1 MKDIFRILL
10 RSLLSFTIISCSKK
24 DESSS
29 WPSIGSNMK
38 LSDIQ
43 SNLNNKNTFITS
55 GKNNYSNFRSNSN
68 IRSKRYASNANNPSS
83 INSLVVIDD
92 DGKIDYGLLSNYD
105 LEIDK
110 VVVDPKNEYSYVLLK
125 YNKGGNSSS
134 DSNIR
139 AINCTILKIKIENG
153 EMSCLVNGI
162 IIMSQIKHA
171 RFTRD
176 AYTKPLFQ
184 FSNNGNLFFRG
195 DVTEDLNVDSN
206 LTCSNSCLY
215 EYDTNQ
221 TKTTKLNNEAEQEI
235 SRLLTLENGQVV
247 FTGWKLENG
256 KQIYKGSQPLHSEI
270 ILRDSDGKKYEL
282 TSTNPSEGGGYH
294 DDINKGDHLS
304 VIYGNTNGSTVVIA
318 RLISG
323 IVKKT
328 YLFLPY
334 YSVAIIKSK
343 SGKIF
348 SHTSDG
354 LYRLLP
360 KAQKIID
367 NPSGIKGSLWNN
379 ERCGDSL
386 TCFIFYKIIN
396 GIVFYNHTNYSYTNK
411 PTTIKATRLSDNK
424 TISVINPDSGCTNN
438 CYKVNFINEPGASTA
453 AYKLSWF
460 NTDKKLY
467 ISMKNM
473 ITSQNEIIEIN
484 SQNLNFESNE
494 NQYTILNDIGNNLS
508 SKKLTSVTSINNL
521 SSSSNIS
528 GIINHEDNDT
538 SSIRIEFSNKM
549 NYSDVESKVSI
560 VDNSTNNTVGF
571 MPLWNNK
578 TLHLVID
585 TDSGTVFDDNA
596 NPLTSGTTY
605 KVTLSGSA
613 KDSDGNTLGSDVVK
627 YITP

>member
-1 MKDIFRILL
+1 
-10 RSLLSFTIISCSKK
+10 
-24 DESSS
+24 
-29 WPSIGSNMK
+29 MK

-68 IRSKRYASNANNPSS
+68 IRSKRYASNVNNPSS

-105 LEIDK
+105 LQIGK

-125 YNKGGNSSS
+125 FDNGGGTSS

-139 AINCTILKIKIENG
+139 SINCTILKVKIDNG
-153 EMSCLVNGI
+153 EISCLEEGI
-162 IIMSQIKHA
+162 VIMSQIYHA

-176 AYTKPLFQ
+176 SYTKPVFQ
-184 FSNNGNLFFRG
+184 FSNNGNIYFRG
-195 DVTEDLNVDSN
+195 NNTEGLSVDSN
-206 LTCSNSCLY
+206 LTCPNACLY

-221 TKTTKLNNEAEQEI
+221 SKTTKLNNAAEQEI
-235 SRLLTLENGQVV
+235 SRLLTLDNGQVV

-270 ILRDSDGKKYEL
+270 ILRGSDGKKYEL

-294 DDINKGDHLS
+294 EDVNKGDHLT
-304 VIYGNTNGSTVVIA
+304 VIYQNEYDPPNVVFA

-328 YLFLPY
+328 YLSLP
-334 YSVAIIKSK
+334 SNWNSTAIIKAQ
-343 SGKIF
+343 SGELF
-348 SHTSDG
+348 SHTNDG

-360 KAQKIID
+360 KAYKVID
-367 NPSGIKGSLWNN
+367 IPDDIRDSLSDYDK
-379 ERCGDSL
+379 CGHSL

-396 GIVFYNHTNYSYTNK
+396 GIVFYNHINYSYTNK

-438 CYKVNFINEPGASTA
+438 CYKVNFINEPGASTS

-528 GIINHEDNDT
+528 AIINHEDNDT

-560 VDNSTNNTVGF
+560 VDNSTNNNVGF
-571 MPLWNNK
+571 MPLWNQT

-585 TDSGTVFDDNA
+585 TDNGTVNDNNG

-605 KVTLSGSA
+605 KVSLLGTA

>member
-1 MKDIFRILL
+1 MK
-10 RSLLSFTIISCSKK
+10 
-24 DESSS
+24 
-29 WPSIGSNMK
+29 WG
-38 LSDIQ
+38 DIQ

-68 IRSKRYASNANNPSS
+68 IRSKRYASKVNNPSS

-162 IIMSQIKHA
+162 IIMSQIRHA

-195 DVTEDLNVDSN
+195 DRTEDLNVDSN

-221 TKTTKLNNEAEQEI
+221 TKITKLNNDAEQEI
-235 SRLLTLENGQVV
+235 SRLLTLDSGQVV
-247 FTGWKLENG
+247 FTGWKMKNG
-256 KQIYKGSQPLHSEI
+256 NQIYKGSQPVHSEI
-270 ILRDSDGKKYEL
+270 IIRDSDGEKYEL

-294 DDINKGDHLS
+294 SDANKGDYISL
-304 VIYGNTNGSTVVIA
+304 IYGSEKSSNVVIA
-318 RLISG
+318 RLTSG
-323 IVKKT
+323 NLKKT
-328 YLFLPY
+328 YLNLPF
-334 YSVAIIKSK
+334 STTSIIKSE
-343 SGKIF
+343 SGEIY
-348 SHTSDG
+348 SHGNDG
-354 LYRLLP
+354 LYRVLP
-360 KAQKIID
+360 KAKKIID

-386 TCFIFYKIIN
+386 TCFIYYKIIN

-438 CYKVNFINEPGASTA
+438 CYKVNFINEPGDSTA

-585 TDSGTVFDDNA
+585 TDNGTVFDDNA